1 MKIKSIILVC
11 LCLVFLSACFENNNK
26 NGGKV
31 GLKAPE
37 IAAKNLQ
44 GEKIKLAD
52 FDNLIVLT
60 FVEQGCAS
68 CLKDLPLLEKL
79 ANEYPKKITI
89 LALDSIDK
97 GKDFEE
103 FATKYD
109 YKNIIFLQDDL
120 DISWQRFSVFAVP
133 TTFVIKDGVV
143 QDKIIGEKPWSQLK
157 ASIASWL

>member
-1 MKIKSIILVC
+1 MKVKFLFIL
-11 LCLVFLSACFENNNK
+11 LIAIFLGACFENNNN
-26 NGGKV
+26 NGGKI
-31 GLKAPE
+31 GLKSPE
-37 IAAKNLQ
+37 ISAKNINN
-44 GEKIKLAD
+44 EKVKLSD

-79 ANEYPKKITI
+79 ADQNPNKMTI

-103 FATKYD
+103 FAKKNN

-120 DISWQRFSVFAVP
+120 DISWQRFSIFAVP
-133 TTFVIKDGVV
+133 TTIIIKDGVV
-143 QDKIIGEKPWSQLK
+143 QDRIIGEKPWSFLK
-157 ASIASWL
+157 TSISSWF